1 MHRRAIFT
9 DLDKLGFEEASYL
22 VPVQELHLD
31 ESQLR
36 QNLVQKSEVVER
48 QEQEKKKS
56 KKRKNKGLKDF
67 MDNESKAFNAYKN

>member
-1 MHRRAIFT
+1 M
-9 DLDKLGFEEASYL
+9 
-22 VPVQELHLD
+22 VPVRELHLD

-48 QEQEKKKS
+48 QEQEKKKN

-67 MDNESKAFNAYKN
+67 MDNESKAFDAYKN

>member
-9 DLDKLGFEEASYL
+9 DLDKLGFEEVSYL

-56 KKRKNKGLKDF
+56 KKRSNVV
-67 MDNESKAFNAYKN
+67 S